1 MAKKPKDEAATAS
14 GAQGRGVKLQQIKT
28 AFTITRSR
36 DKLLPLYMLAA
47 FVVGAGVME
56 LIGVLIGHPLIM
68 ILPALLVGL
77 MATMLIF
84 GRRAQKAAFSQVEG
98 QPGAAA
104 WVLQGMRGDW
114 RVTQAVAGT
123 ASLDVVHRVL
133 GKPGIVLIGE
143 GNPHRVRGLLAQE
156 KKRTARVAGDVPIYD
171 IVIGD
176 GDDQLPVR
184 KLSAHLL
191 KLPRNLTP
199 KQVTAMS
206 NRLKALGGTRAGQ
219 PKGPV
224 PQKAMRNINE
234 RSIRRR

>member
-1 MAKKPKDEAATAS
+1 MAKKSSDAGSDSPS
-14 GAQGRGVKLQQIKT
+14 RRIKLQQIKT

-36 DKLLPLYMLAA
+36 DPKLPLYMVLA
-47 FVVGAGVME
+47 FVIGAGVIE
-56 LIGVLIGHPLIM
+56 LLGFLGGH
-68 ILPALLVGL
+68 LLVFIVPAVLVGV
-77 MATMLIF
+77 MAAMLVF
-84 GRRAQKAAFSQVEG
+84 GRRAQRAAFTQVEG

-114 RVTQAVAGT
+114 RVTQAVAATG
-123 ASLDVVHRVL
+123 SLDVVHRVL

-143 GNPHRVRGLLAQE
+143 GNPHRVRSLLAQE

-171 IVIGD
+171 ITVGN
-176 GDDQLPVR
+176 GEGEVPVK
-184 KLSAHLL
+184 KLSSHLL

-219 PKGPV
+219 PKGPM
-224 PQKAMRNINE
+224 PQKAMHNVNE